1 VLADVTGLIGVL
13 VWPALVVFVV
23 VLFRKPLNRLLSGS
37 LTVKG
42 PGGLE
47 ISASSRQQAATAL
60 TQATVAKGAPPMDQQ
75 TALDHVDS
83 AAQTLNAVGGRARVL
98 WVDDHP
104 STNRHE
110 VTAMEAVGIDVELSP
125 STEDALE
132 RVQRNPAYDVIVSDM
147 ERLEHPQAG
156 YDLLQKL
163 RAAGVHTP
171 FVVYARSGRPEH
183 FDEAV
188 RHGAEGWADTPEE
201 LMQMVLAAVRR
212 VRG

>member
-1 VLADVTGLIGVL
+1 MLADITGLIGVL
-13 VWPALVVFVV
+13 IWPALVLVVV
-23 VLFRKPLNRLLSGS
+23 VLFRKPLTNLLSGS

-60 TQATVAKGAPPMDQQ
+60 TQATVAKGAPPMDQKA
-75 TALDHVDS
+75 ALDRVDD
-83 AAQTLNAVGGRARVL
+83 AARTLQDVGGRARLL

-104 STNRHE
+104 SGNRHE
-110 VTAMEAVGIDVELSP
+110 ATALEAVGIDVELSP

-132 RVQRNPAYDVIVSDM
+132 RTQRNRYDVIVSDM
-147 ERLEHPQAG
+147 ERLQHPQAG

-163 RAAGVHTP
+163 RSSGVHTP
-171 FVVYARSGRPEH
+171 FIVYAPTGRPER

-188 RHGAEGWADTPEE
+188 QHGADGWADTPEQ

-212 VRG
+212 ERS

>member
-1 VLADVTGLIGVL
+1 VLADVTRLIGVL

-23 VLFRKPLNRLLSGS
+23 VLFRRPLTRLLSGS

-60 TQATVAKGAPPMDQQ
+60 TQATAAKGASPMDQQ
-75 TALDHVDS
+75 TALDRVDS
-83 AAQTLNAVGGRARVL
+83 AAQTLSVVGGRARVL

-104 STNRHE
+104 SGNRHE
-110 VTAMEAVGIDVELSP
+110 ATAMEAVGIDVELSP

-132 RVQRNPAYDVIVSDM
+132 RVQRTNYDVIVSDM
-147 ERLEHPQAG
+147 ERIEHPQAG

-188 RHGAEGWADTPEE
+188 RHGAEGWADTPEQ

-212 VRG
+212 ERS

>member
-1 VLADVTGLIGVL
+1 MLADITGLIGVL
-13 VWPALVVFVV
+13 VWPALVVVVV
-23 VLFRKPLNRLLSGS
+23 VLFRKPLTNLLSGS

-47 ISASSRQQAATAL
+47 ISASSRQQAAAAL
-60 TQATVAKGAPPMDQQ
+60 TQATAAKGAPPMDQK
-75 TALDHVDS
+75 TALDHVD
-83 AAQTLNAVGGRARVL
+83 AAARTLQDIGGRARLL

-104 STNRHE
+104 STNLHE
-110 VTAMEAVGIDVELSP
+110 ATALEAVGIDVELSP

-132 RVQRNPAYDVIVSDM
+132 RIQRNRYDVIVSDM
-147 ERLEHPQAG
+147 ERLQQPQAG

-163 RAAGVHTP
+163 RSAGVHTP
-171 FVVYARSGRPEH
+171 FIVYAPTGRPER

-188 RHGAEGWADTPEE
+188 RHGAEGWADTPAQ

-212 VRG
+212 ERG

>member
-1 VLADVTGLIGVL
+1 MLADITGLIGVL
-13 VWPALVVFVV
+13 VWPALVVVVV
-23 VLFRKPLNRLLSGS
+23 VLFRKPLTNLLSGS

-47 ISASSRQQAATAL
+47 ISAASRQQAATAL
-60 TQATVAKGAPPMDQQ
+60 TQATAAKGAPPIDQKA
-75 TALDHVDS
+75 ALDRVD
-83 AAQTLNAVGGRARVL
+83 AAARTLQDVGGRARLL

-104 STNRHE
+104 STNLHE
-110 VTAMEAVGIDVELSP
+110 ATALEAVGIDVELSP

-132 RVQRNPAYDVIVSDM
+132 RVQRNRYDVIVSDM
-147 ERLEHPQAG
+147 ERLQQPQAG

-163 RAAGVHTP
+163 RSAGVHTP
-171 FVVYARSGRPEH
+171 FIVYARTGRPEH

-188 RHGAEGWADTPEE
+188 RHGAEGWADTPAQ

-212 VRG
+212 ERG

>member
-1 VLADVTGLIGVL
+1 MLTDITGLIGVL
-13 VWPALVVFVV
+13 VWPALVLGVV
-23 VLFRKPLNRLLSGS
+23 VLFRKPLTTLLSGS

-60 TQATVAKGAPPMDQQ
+60 TQATAAKGAPPMDQKA
-75 TALDHVDS
+75 ALDHVD
-83 AAQTLNAVGGRARVL
+83 AAARTLQDVGGRARLL

-110 VTAMEAVGIDVELSP
+110 ATAMEAVGIDVELSP

-132 RVQRNPAYDVIVSDM
+132 RIQRNRYDVIVSDM
-147 ERLEHPQAG
+147 ERLQQPQAG

-163 RAAGVHTP
+163 RSTGVHTP
-171 FVVYARSGRPEH
+171 FIVYARTGRPEH

-188 RHGAEGWADTPEE
+188 RHGAEGWADTPVQ

-212 VRG
+212 ERG

>member
-1 VLADVTGLIGVL
+1 MLADVTRLIGVL

-23 VLFRKPLNRLLSGS
+23 VLFRQPLTRLLSGS

-60 TQATVAKGAPPMDQQ
+60 TQATAAKGAPPMDQQ
-75 TALDHVDS
+75 TALDRVDS
-83 AAQTLNAVGGRARVL
+83 AAQTLSAIGGRARVL

-104 STNRHE
+104 STNRAE

-132 RVQRNPAYDVIVSDM
+132 RVQRNPPDVIVSDM
-147 ERLEHPQAG
+147 ERIEHPQAG

-212 VRG
+212 EKG

>member
-1 VLADVTGLIGVL
+1 MLADVTGLIGVL
-13 VWPALVVFVV
+13 VWPVLVVFVV
-23 VLFRKPLNRLLSGS
+23 VLFRTPLSRLLSGS

-60 TQATVAKGAPPMDQQ
+60 ARATAAKGAPPMGQQ
-75 TALDHVDS
+75 AALDRVDT
-83 AAQTLNAVGGRARVL
+83 AATMLNDAGGRARVL

-104 STNRHE
+104 STNRDE
-110 VTAMEAVGIDVELSP
+110 VAALEALGVDVELSS

-132 RVQRNPAYDVIVSDM
+132 RVGRNPAYDVVVSDM

-171 FVVYARSGRPEH
+171 FVVYARSGRPER

-188 RHGAEGWADTPEE
+188 RHGAEGWADTPEQ
-201 LMQMVLAAVRR
+201 LMGMVLAAVRR

>member
-1 VLADVTGLIGVL
+1 MLADVTGLIGVL

-23 VLFRKPLNRLLSGS
+23 VLFRKSLTDLLSGS

-42 PGGLE
+42 PDGLE

-60 TQATVAKGAPPMDQQ
+60 TQATAAKGAPPMDQKA
-75 TALDHVDS
+75 ALDHVDI
-83 AAQTLNAVGGRARVL
+83 AARTLQDLGGRARLL

-104 STNRHE
+104 SNNLHE
-110 VTAMEAVGIDVELSP
+110 ATAMETVGIDVELSP

-132 RVQRNPAYDVIVSDM
+132 RIQRNHYDVIVSDM
-147 ERLEHPQAG
+147 ERLQQPQAG
-156 YDLLQKL
+156 YELLQKL
-163 RAAGVHTP
+163 RSAGVHTP
-171 FVVYARSGRPEH
+171 FIVYARSGRPEH

-188 RHGAEGWADTPEE
+188 RHGAEGWADTPEQ

-212 VRG
+212 EKT

>member
-1 VLADVTGLIGVL
+1 MLADITGLIGVL

-23 VLFRKPLNRLLSGS
+23 VLFRKPLATLLSGS

-60 TQATVAKGAPPMDQQ
+60 TQATAAKGAPPMDQKA
-75 TALDHVDS
+75 ALDHVD
-83 AAQTLNAVGGRARVL
+83 AAARTLQDVGGRARLL

-104 STNRHE
+104 STNLHE
-110 VTAMEAVGIDVELSP
+110 ATAMEAVGIDVELSP

-132 RVQRNPAYDVIVSDM
+132 RIQRNRYDVIVSDM
-147 ERLEHPQAG
+147 ERLQRPQAG

-163 RAAGVHTP
+163 QSAGVHTP
-171 FVVYARSGRPEH
+171 FIVYARSGRPER

-188 RHGAEGWADTPEE
+188 RHGAEGWADTPAQ

-212 VRG
+212 ERG

>member
-1 VLADVTGLIGVL
+1 MLADITGLIGVL
-13 VWPALVVFVV
+13 IWPALVLVVV
-23 VLFRKPLNRLLSGS
+23 VLFRKPLAKLLSGS

-60 TQATVAKGAPPMDQQ
+60 TQATAAKGAPPMDQKA
-75 TALDHVDS
+75 ALDRVD
-83 AAQTLNAVGGRARVL
+83 AAARTLQDVGGRARLL

-104 STNRHE
+104 SANRHE
-110 VTAMEAVGIDVELSP
+110 ATALEAVGIDVELST

-132 RVQRNPAYDVIVSDM
+132 RVHRNQYDVIVSDM
-147 ERLEHPQAG
+147 ERLQHPQAG

-163 RAAGVHTP
+163 RSADVHTP
-171 FVVYARSGRPEH
+171 FIVYARTGRPEH

-188 RHGAEGWADTPEE
+188 RHGAEGWADTPEQ

-212 VRG
+212 ERA